1 MANFVEDTKST
12 VTSFATN
19 SVQFIQK
26 CSKPD
31 KKEFIKIS
39 TSCAIGFAIMGII
52 GYIIKLLFIPINKFL
67 LS

>member
-1 MANFVEDTKST
+1 MANFIEETKNT
-12 VTSFATN
+12 VVDFTRE

-26 CSKPD
+26 CQKPD

-52 GYIIKLLFIPINKFL
+52 GYLIKLLFIPINKFL

>member
-1 MANFVEDTKST
+1 MANFVEETKT
-12 VTSFATN
+12 NVTNFATS
-19 SVQFIQK
+19 SVQFLQK

>member
-1 MANFVEDTKST
+1 MSNFIEDTK
-12 VTSFATN
+12 TSAIEFFQE
-19 SVQFIQK
+19 SISFLQK

-31 KKEFIKIS
+31 KKEFIKIT

-52 GYIIKLLFIPINKFL
+52 GYIIKLLFIPINNIL

>member
-1 MANFVEDTKST
+1 MANFVEDTKAS
-12 VTSFATN
+12 VTSFANN
-19 SVQFIQK
+19 SVQFLQK

-31 KKEFIKIS
+31 KKEFVKIS

-52 GYIIKLLFIPINKFL
+52 GFIIKLLFIPINKFL

>member
-1 MANFVEDTKST
+1 MANFVEDSKKT
-12 VTSFATN
+12 VTDFATH

>member
-1 MANFVEDTKST
+1 MNNYIEETKVS
-12 VTSFATN
+12 VIDFCHESVSFL
-19 SVQFIQK
+19 QK

-31 KKEFIKIS
+31 KKEFIKIT

-52 GYIIKLLFIPINKFL
+52 GYIIKLLFIPINNIL

>member
-1 MANFVEDTKST
+1 MANFVEETKTT

-19 SVQFIQK
+19 SVQFLQK

-39 TSCAIGFAIMGII
+39 TSCAIGFAVMGII

>member
-1 MANFVEDTKST
+1 MSNFIEETK
-12 VTSFATN
+12 TN
-19 SVQFIQK
+19 SIEFFHESISFLQK

-31 KKEFIKIS
+31 KKEFIKIT

-52 GYIIKLLFIPINKFL
+52 GYIIKLLFIPINNIL

>member
-1 MANFVEDTKST
+1 MSNFIEDTKTS
-12 VTSFATN
+12 VTEFCHESVSFL
-19 SVQFIQK
+19 QK

-52 GYIIKLLFIPINKFL
+52 GYIIKLLFIPINNIL

>member
-1 MANFVEDTKST
+1 MANFIEDTKNT
-12 VTSFATN
+12 VTDFARE
-19 SVQFIQK
+19 SVQFVQK
-26 CSKPD
+26 CQKPD

-52 GYIIKLLFIPINKFL
+52 GYLIKLLFIPINKFL